1 MHQNEHSKKLAQL
14 SGMAGHTTSS
24 QLPPPP
30 RRPPPPYSGSCC
42 YPSSF
47 VGRREL
53 PPAPTNL
60 SLPSLPRSSP
70 SPACPASKPFQT
82 DQFSSLLLFHVSRSK
97 GGRRRREGSST
108 VGPVW
113 IEREGE
119 GEGGREERAPSSFGP
134 PEIHLL
140 APPHSHHAACPV
152 P

>member
-1 MHQNEHSKKLAQL
+1 MGPGHKHFKKLNKV
-14 SGMAGHTTSS
+14 SGMAGHHL
-24 QLPPPP
+24 LPPSSA
-30 RRPPPPYSGSCC
+30 RPPYSGSCC
-42 YPSSF
+42 HPSSF
-47 VGRREL
+47 VGSRGP

-119 GEGGREERAPSSFGP
+119 GEEREGRREERAPSSFGP